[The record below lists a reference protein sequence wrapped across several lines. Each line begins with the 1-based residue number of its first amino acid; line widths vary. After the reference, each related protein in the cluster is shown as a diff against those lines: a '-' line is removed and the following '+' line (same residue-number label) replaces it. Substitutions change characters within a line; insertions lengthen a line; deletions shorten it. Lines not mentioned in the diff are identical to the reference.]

1 MVNHRRTSGR
11 SARGALD
18 MDSYFPARPSTFST
32 ALVEETK
39 KLWEPHYGHP
49 LSDFEARELLCNV
62 CNLFHVLVIARSEAK
77 AKK

>member
-1 MVNHRRTSGR
+1 MIKHRRISGH

-18 MDSYFPARPSTFST
+18 IDSYSPARPSTFSP

-49 LSDFEARELLCNV
+49 LSEFEARELLCNV
-62 CNLFHVLVIARSEAK
+62 CDLFSLLVIARSQGK
-77 AKK
+77 ARK